1 MSWEIGVEK
10 DRVQRYAESLERTIQ
25 NNYHYLKETIDDFQE
40 MCRMVTPGRN
50 IPTGILTDI
59 REMYKEMRTR
69 LTEIRAVAQ
78 LLQGKYRQYY
88 HRDSLRDKEI
98 MEFGFIVKNCYSK
111 FEYTVMQI
119 EAMKRLR
126 EPSSKVD
133 HQGQPFKWFSTKE
146 NQVTL
151 IKNLR
156 TLIELD
162 YEPTR
167 EEVSEERRDLAR
179 RRSLTLFL
187 FNGDSLSLDKLQSQ
201 IRLREHD
208 IIERSGRDEIRG
220 GLTHLRKVDPP
231 EVEKMFQRLMESM
244 GFTKLKCLLLSIHS
258 QKDLKEEIRDL
269 MKATLQGMK
278 EGEVKTLSI

>member
-1 MSWEIGVEK
+1 MEI
-10 DRVQRYAESLERTIQ
+10 DRVQRYAVSLERTIQ

-40 MCRMVTPGRN
+40 MCRMVTPERS
-50 IPTGILTDI
+50 IPTGILSDI
-59 REMYKEMRTR
+59 REMHKEMRTR

-98 MEFGFIVKNCYSK
+98 MEFGFIIKNCYSK
-111 FEYTVMQI
+111 FEYTLMQI

-126 EPSSKVD
+126 EASPKVD
-133 HQGQPFKWFSTKE
+133 HQREPFKWFWFEE

-156 TLIELD
+156 MLMELD
-162 YEPTR
+162 YEPTP
-167 EEVSEERRDLAR
+167 EEVSEERRDLAGKR
-179 RRSLTLFL
+179 NLTLFL

-208 IIERSGRDEIRG
+208 IIERSGSDELRG
-220 GLTHLRKVDPP
+220 VLTHLRKVDPS

-244 GFTKLKCLLLSIHS
+244 GFKKLKCLLLSIHS
-258 QKDLKEEIRDL
+258 HKDLEGDL
-269 MKATLQGMK
+269 SGLIKTTLQEMT
-278 EGEVKTLSI
+278 EGGVKTLSI